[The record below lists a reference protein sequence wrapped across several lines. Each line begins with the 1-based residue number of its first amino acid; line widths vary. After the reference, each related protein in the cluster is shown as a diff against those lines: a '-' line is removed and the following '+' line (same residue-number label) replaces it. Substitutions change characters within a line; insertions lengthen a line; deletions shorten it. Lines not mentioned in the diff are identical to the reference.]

1 MQQQFVHIVGFGI
14 TKMKMMTCVVCED
27 EFDLHSPAKQKL
39 GGKVNICCDCDEETV
54 VKYAGV
60 QAADG
65 KQSQATIIKFKS
77 EEDKTK
83 YLRFWKNNNGTNV
96 GRHCQLGSHLSTT
109 PDISFETVV
118 GFTPTNH
125 KGKA

>member
-1 MQQQFVHIVGFGI
+1 
-14 TKMKMMTCVVCED
+14 MKMITCVICED
-27 EFDLHSPAKQKL
+27 EFDLHSPAKQKR
-39 GGKVNICCDCDEETV
+39 GGKVNICCDCGEETV

-65 KQSQATIIKFKS
+65 KQSQATILKFKS

-83 YLRFWKNNNGTNV
+83 YIRFWQNNSGLFKAKN
-96 GRHCQLGSHLSTT
+96 CQLSNLSTT

>member
-1 MQQQFVHIVGFGI
+1 MLI
-14 TKMKMMTCVVCED
+14 KTCVICEE
-27 EFDLHSPAKQKL
+27 EFDLHSPAKQKK
-39 GGKVNICCDCDEETV
+39 GGLANTCIDCSEETT

-65 KQSQATIIKFKS
+65 KQSQATILKFKS
-77 EEDKTK
+77 DEDKEK

-96 GRHCQLGSHLSTT
+96 GKKCQLGSHLSTT

-118 GFTPTNH
+118 SFTPTNH